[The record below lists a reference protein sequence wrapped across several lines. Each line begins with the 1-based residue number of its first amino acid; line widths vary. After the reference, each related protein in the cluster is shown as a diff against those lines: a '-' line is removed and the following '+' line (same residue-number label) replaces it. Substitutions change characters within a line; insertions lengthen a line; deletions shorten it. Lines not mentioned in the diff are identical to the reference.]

1 LAGDVACI
9 ANVSCQASQNVS
21 SFIRQREMLFQQ
33 ALFDCIMDARVP
45 GPTLRSNIAEEVK
58 GRLEHLLAAHE
69 KEPMHII
76 PSIRSRARFYHS
88 SIHLRYRYGMSGEKL
103 NNLLDKPVPR
113 AGLYSHKDRNRVLYF
128 WAVHQGNLNYGEIS
142 YELSLPLGCLLYWIM
157 HFVNSIK

>member
-1 LAGDVACI
+1 MAGGVACI
-9 ANVSCQASQNVS
+9 ANVSCQASQHVS
-21 SFIRQREMLFQQ
+21 SFIQQREMLFQQ
-33 ALFDCIMDARVP
+33 ALFDCIMDTRVP
-45 GPTLRSNIAEEVK
+45 GPKLRSNIAEEVK
-58 GRLEHLLAAHE
+58 GRLEHVLAAHE

-142 YELSLPLGCLLYWIM
+142 YELSLPLGCLLYWVM